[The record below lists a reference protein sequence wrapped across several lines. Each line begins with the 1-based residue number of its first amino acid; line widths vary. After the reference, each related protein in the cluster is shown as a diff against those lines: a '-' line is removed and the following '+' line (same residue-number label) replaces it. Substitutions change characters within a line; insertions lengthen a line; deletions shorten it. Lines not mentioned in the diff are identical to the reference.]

1 MSTKVSS
8 PSFIRSQNY
17 ENFLVILLRFS
28 LVFVLLLPLV
38 VNSTPFPD
46 TIFPYLMGK
55 ALFFRISV
63 EVMFIF
69 WLSLLLI
76 NSKYKP
82 KVSILL
88 FVLGLFLFI
97 SLLSSLF
104 SVDIDKSFWSTLD
117 RMDGF
122 IDLFHWFVY
131 FLILISINVDWNAW
145 IKYFNY
151 QLIVGFVLVVLGLFE
166 VLGFNSI
173 PLILSGTS
181 NGVTLGN
188 SSYVAFYLSINFFIA
203 LALLSSSLV
212 RDKSEIISTRASK
225 RRAMKNLDSPVF
237 DSFLIPRI
245 FWSISIVLI
254 LVLFNFV
261 AIDFHWISFSLGI
274 ITFSG
279 LYIWL
284 GKVNIFRTIVMGILV
299 IVPVLLA
306 ALVDFENEF
315 NSLISGYQSGGISY
329 FGHISTQIGPFLSR
343 PIFGWG
349 PGNFLTAFESQIDT
363 NFAIYFYN
371 GGQIAYNYF
380 AEKIISLGL
389 LGLISILMLWGTIF
403 YILIRN
409 LKIVDKDKQ
418 IFLIVIT
425 GAVLSYFVQQ
435 LFIEETHVSKLQIF
449 ILISF
454 VYFVDVTGNQVSL
467 LNNLQEQ
474 INKRFSFYKRFLN
487 PFVRYINFSLVA
499 VSCFLVIYLIV
510 FVNIPI
516 YQGSK
521 NIIKTMDSELEWSD
535 RVSIYNDSI
544 NSFSPLS
551 NHYRMMFLNETLTN
565 FNSIQEEEFGLVMDF
580 IQKIHKEGIDQDP
593 NDWRIHV
600 ASAGIYQYASVNEL
614 SLLQKSSELVVQA
627 KNISPNRIEIVQVQA
642 LQDFA
647 EGNLSQGFND
657 VVSYIDKDPASLV
670 HFSSLLF
677 VFADQFQI
685 EIMNG
690 NNYIVEENKAIELI
704 SLIAPQTDRMVYVR
718 ATHHLLRNEVE
729 IASSLIELHIKSNQF
744 VGNKII
750 ELKAVIDSR
759 LK

>member
-1 MSTKVSS
+1 MSTKISS
-8 PSFIRSQNY
+8 PSFIQPQKY

-28 LVFVLLLPLV
+28 LVLVLLLPLV

-55 ALFFRISV
+55 ALFFRITV
-63 EVMFIF
+63 EVMFVF
-69 WLSLLLI
+69 WITLLLI

-82 KVSILL
+82 KFSILL
-88 FVLGLFLFI
+88 FTLGLFLSI

-117 RMDGF
+117 RMEGF

-131 FLILISINVDWNAW
+131 FLILVSINVDWNSW

-151 QLIVGFVLVVLGLFE
+151 QLIVGFFLVVLGLFE
-166 VLGFNSI
+166 VLGFDSI
-173 PLILSGTS
+173 PLILSGTE

-203 LALLSSSLV
+203 IALLSSSLV
-212 RDKSEIISTRASK
+212 RDQGEMISTRASK
-225 RRAMKNLDSPVF
+225 RRAMKNLDSPVY

-254 LVLFNFV
+254 LVLFYFV
-261 AIDFHWISFSLGI
+261 AIDFHWISLSLGI

-279 LYIWL
+279 FYLWI
-284 GKVNIFRTIVMGILV
+284 GKINIFRTVVIGLLV
-299 IVPVLLA
+299 IVPLLLA

-315 NSLISGYQSGGISY
+315 SSLVSGYQSGGISY

-343 PIFGWG
+343 PILGWG

-371 GGQIAYNYF
+371 GGQIAYNYL

-389 LGLISILMLWGTIF
+389 FGLISILMLWVTIF

-409 LKIVDKDKQ
+409 IKTVDKGRQ
-418 IFLIVIT
+418 IFLIVIV
-425 GAVLSYFVQQ
+425 GAVLSYLVQR
-435 LFIEETHVSKLQIF
+435 LFIEDTHVSKLQIF
-449 ILISF
+449 TLISF

-474 INKRFSFYKRFLN
+474 INKRFSVYKRFLN
-487 PFVRYINFSLVA
+487 PFVSYINFSLA
-499 VSCFLVIYLIV
+499 AGSCFVAIYLIV

-521 NIIKTMDSELEWSD
+521 NIIKTMDSQLEWSD
-535 RVSIYNDSI
+535 TVSIYSDSI

-551 NHYRMMFLNETLTN
+551 NHYRMMFLNEALTN
-565 FNSIQEEEFGLVMDF
+565 FNSIQEEEFDLVMDF
-580 IQKIHKEGIDQDP
+580 IKKIQKEGINQDP

-600 ASAGIYQYASVNEL
+600 ASAGIYQYASANEL
-614 SLLQKSSELVVQA
+614 SLLQKSSELVVKA

-647 EGNLSQGFND
+647 EGNLKKGFND

-677 VFADQFQI
+677 VFADQFQR

-690 NNYIVEENKAIELI
+690 NNYIVQENKAIELI

-718 ATHHLLRNEVE
+718 ATHHLIRNEVE

>member
-1 MSTKVSS
+1 MLIKMFF
-8 PSFIRSQNY
+8 PSFIQQQSF
-17 ENFLVILLRFS
+17 EKSFVILLRFL
-28 LVFVLLLPLV
+28 LVFLLLLPLI

-55 ALFFRISV
+55 VLFFRITV
-63 EVMFIF
+63 EVMAIF
-69 WLSLLLI
+69 WITLLLI
-76 NSKYKP
+76 NPNYKP
-82 KVSILL
+82 KNSILL
-88 FVLGLFLFI
+88 FALGFFLLI
-97 SLLSSLF
+97 SLLSSLL

-117 RMDGF
+117 RMEGF

-131 FLILISINVDWNAW
+131 FLILISINVNWNDW

-151 QLIVGFVLVVLGLFE
+151 QLLVGFVLMVLGLFE
-166 VLGFNSI
+166 VFGFDSV
-173 PLILSGTS
+173 PFILSGTS

-203 LALLSSSLV
+203 LALLSSSFV
-212 RDKSEIISTRASK
+212 RNQGEIISTRASK
-225 RRAMKNLDSPVF
+225 RRALKNLDSPVY

-254 LVLFNFV
+254 LFLFYFV
-261 AIDFHWISFSLGI
+261 AIDFHWISFALGI

-279 LYIWL
+279 LYVWI
-284 GKVNIFRTIVMGILV
+284 GRINIFRIVVIGFLV

-315 NSLISGYQSGGISY
+315 SSLIGGYQSGGISY
-329 FGHISTQIGPFLSR
+329 FGHLASQIGPFLSR

-363 NFAIYFYN
+363 NFAVYFYN

-380 AEKIISLGL
+380 VEKIISLGAF
-389 LGLISILMLWGTIF
+389 GLISILSIWGTIF

-409 LKIVDKDKQ
+409 LNILDRSRQ
-418 IFLIVIT
+418 IFLIVIV
-425 GAVLSYFVQQ
+425 GGVVSYLIQHI
-435 LFIEETHVSKLQIF
+435 FIEDTHVSKLQIF

-454 VYFVDVTGNQVSL
+454 VYFVDVTGNKVL
-467 LNNLQEQ
+467 FINNLQKQ
-474 INKRFSFYKRFLN
+474 FSKIFFSYRNFFN
-487 PFVRYINFSLVA
+487 PFLSYINWTLAGIS
-499 VSCFLVIYLIV
+499 FLIALYLIV

-521 NIIKTMDSELEWSD
+521 NIIKTIDPQLQWPE
-535 RVSIYNDSI
+535 RVEIYSDSI

-551 NHYRMMFLNETLTN
+551 NHYRLMLLNHALVN
-565 FNSIQEEEFGLVMDF
+565 FDTIQEEEFDLVMDF
-580 IQKIHKEGIDQDP
+580 IQKNQIEGIDQDS
-593 NDWRIHV
+593 NDWRIYV
-600 ASAGIYQYASVNEL
+600 ASAGIYQYGASNDL
-614 SLLQKSSELVVQA
+614 SLVEKSSNLVDEA
-627 KNISPNRIEIVQVQA
+627 NKISPNRIEIVQVKA
-642 LQDFA
+642 LQNFV
-647 EGNLSQGFND
+647 EGNLKQGFND
-657 VVSYIDKDPASLV
+657 VVLYIDKDPAVLIN
-670 HFSSLLF
+670 FSVLLF
-677 VFADQFQI
+677 VFADQFQR
-685 EIMNG
+685 EIVNG

-704 SLIAPQTDRMVYVR
+704 SLIAPQTDRTVYVR
-718 ATHHLLRNEVE
+718 ATHHLLRGEVA
-729 IASSLIELHIKSNQF
+729 IASALVELHIKSNQF